1 MSDHESQIEM
11 PEHIPHEDRNTAYH
25 MDWAFRKEA
34 AIFDANERP
43 VEPNI
48 RPIGGMLKKWML
60 REGGLE
66 YLTEHDKKHPLAPTN
81 PYTYNA
87 FALVLAYSSIINESA
102 AFVASDPSADAM
114 DDEIAHFR
122 LYSEYVLYPARILEA
137 LVKQMLF
144 LTTFNES
151 DYRRIAI
158 GELLSFECSGCR
170 ASEEKRHKISLL
182 GSIAHRYG
190 FCGPYEQCL
199 HGKME
204 IVKKRRD
211 IEAAHAGVVKLVGRS
226 GKRTR
231 EVFSGQMTRI
241 GEEFIHMLKHI
252 EDMENHIVRE
262 LKHLFALERLSSV
275 EPGQSVAFTGNH

>member
-1 MSDHESQIEM
+1 MNGNELQTEKS
-11 PEHIPHEDRNTAYH
+11 EHVAHEDRNTAYH
-25 MDWAFRKEA
+25 MDWGFRKEA
-34 AIFDANERP
+34 AIFTANGLP

-48 RPIGGMLKKWML
+48 RPIAGMLKKWML
-60 REGGLE
+60 REGGLQ

-87 FALVLAYSSIINESA
+87 FALVLAYSSIINQSA
-102 AFVASDPSADAM
+102 TFVASDPSSSDAM
-114 DDEIAHFR
+114 DDEITHFR

-137 LVKQMLF
+137 LVKQMLY

-158 GELLSFECSGCR
+158 GELLSSECIGCK

-199 HGKME
+199 HSKME

-211 IEAAHAGVVKLVGRS
+211 IEAAHAGVVKIVGRS
-226 GKRTR
+226 AKRTR
-231 EVFSGQMTRI
+231 QVFGDQMTRI
-241 GEEFIHMLKHI
+241 GEEFIHMLKHV
-252 EDMENHIVRE
+252 EDMEDHIIRE
-262 LKHLFALERLSSV
+262 LKQLFVIEKLKKR
-275 EPGQSVAFTGNH
+275 